1 MDNQLSTRN
10 SSLAVVNAP
19 LASQWHPVKNGAL
32 LASDVSPN
40 SNKKAWWLGTC
51 GHEWQATISS
61 RNKGVGCPFC
71 ANRKVLPGFNDL
83 ATTNPAL
90 ASEWNYDKNTALTP
104 SKVTC
109 GSDKSVWWKC
119 PICGIEWNAKIANRN
134 RGSGCPAC
142 SSKKI
147 SRKASSF
154 HLKTS
159 GSLAQTHPNL
169 ASEWQFEKNL
179 PLTPDTVTAKSPK
192 KVWWRAT
199 CGHEWQA
206 IIANRG
212 KGNGCPYC
220 SNQKALAGFNDLKS
234 RCPEISAEWH
244 PTRNIPLLPSEV
256 VYKSNKKV
264 WWKGCCGHEWMQPI
278 SNRTVR
284 HQGCPICA
292 RMAQT
297 SFPEQAIF
305 YYVKQAFPNAIN
317 SYQTIFD
324 NEMELDIY
332 IPEINTAIEYDGSN
346 WHSSHNALL
355 REEMKYQICKENGIR
370 LIRVKEVLN
379 IEVKNTADTV
389 ILSKRHPS
397 AAELDTAILNVMSA
411 LNVIVDVCT
420 SRDAAQVYAQYRQRQ
435 KGRSFQSVYPELS
448 AEWDTEKNDGLL
460 PEMFAP
466 RSGIS
471 VWWKCKTCGHEWKT
485 IIAHRA
491 AGSGCPKCSRRRK
504 QG

>member
-1 MDNQLSTRN
+1 
-10 SSLAVVNAP
+10 
-19 LASQWHPVKNGAL
+19 
-32 LASDVSPN
+32 
-40 SNKKAWWLGTC
+40 
-51 GHEWQATISS
+51 
-61 RNKGVGCPFC
+61 
-71 ANRKVLPGFNDL
+71 
-83 ATTNPAL
+83 
-90 ASEWNYDKNTALTP
+90 
-104 SKVTC
+104 
-109 GSDKSVWWKC
+109 
-119 PICGIEWNAKIANRN
+119 
-134 RGSGCPAC
+134 
-142 SSKKI
+142 
-147 SRKASSF
+147 
-154 HLKTS
+154 
-159 GSLAQTHPNL
+159 
-169 ASEWQFEKNL
+169 
-179 PLTPDTVTAKSPK
+179 
-192 KVWWRAT
+192 
-199 CGHEWQA
+199 
-206 IIANRG
+206 
-212 KGNGCPYC
+212 
-220 SNQKALAGFNDLKS
+220 
-234 RCPEISAEWH
+234 
-244 PTRNIPLLPSEV
+244 
-256 VYKSNKKV
+256 
-264 WWKGCCGHEWMQPI
+264 MQPI

-491 AGSGCPKCSRRRK
+491 AGSGCPKCCRRRK